1 MRLRL
6 NKCLFGFGGIASL
19 CFQTELVICLDTLTV
34 SCLTRPTHILE
45 KTFSLGTQPGFLYQ
59 PGCLYMS
66 SVVDAERVPPAPRL
80 SLSFYDLPYLEIAI
94 AIEDLSTLF
103 SLPKPPISS
112 SFVEKN
118 IAGRQRRQNQEKI

>member
-1 MRLRL
+1 MQLRL
-6 NKCLFGFGGIASL
+6 NKCLFGFGGIARL

-45 KTFSLGTQPGFLYQ
+45 KKFSLGTQPGFLCQ

-66 SVVDAERVPPAPRL
+66 SVVDVERVPPPRL
-80 SLSFYDLPYLEIAI
+80 SLSSYDLPYLEIAT
-94 AIEDLSTLF
+94 EDLSTLF
-103 SLPKPPISS
+103 SLPTPPISS